1 MKTSSVTERTKVWKL
16 SNKDLQVIFMDPKE
30 VKLFY
35 SALRDTDLTAVE
47 KLVQEYLKKQTSP
60 LSILNEGLIG
70 AMGIIGQEFKASQ
83 IWVPEV
89 LLAARNMNRGIEIL
103 KPELLKNE
111 GESRGKLVIGT
122 VKGDIH
128 DVGKNLVTMMM
139 TGAGYQ
145 VIDLGIDVPKER
157 FLDVISQEKPNLVGL
172 SALLTTT
179 MLEMRDLIKTIS
191 KSFSHPP
198 KVIIGGAPVTQKFAD
213 EIGADGYGEDAVS
226 AVELA
231 NRLFSAERER

>member
-1 MKTSSVTERTKVWKL
+1 MVQE
-16 SNKDLQVIFMDPKE
+16 E

-35 SALRDTDLTAVE
+35 NALRETNLTATE
-47 KLVQEYLKKQTSP
+47 KLVQEYLEKQTSP
-60 LSILNEGLIG
+60 LSILNDGLIG
-70 AMGIIGQEFKASQ
+70 AMGIIGQQFKACQ

-103 KPELLKNE
+103 KPVLLKQNKLE
-111 GESRGKLVIGT
+111 TKGKVVIGT

-128 DVGKNLVTMMM
+128 DIGKNLVTMMI

-145 VIDLGIDVPKER
+145 VIDLGTDVSEER
-157 FLDVISQEKPNLVGL
+157 FLEVITQENPGIVGL

-179 MLEMRDLIKTIS
+179 MLEMKGIIKAIRQT
-191 KSFSHPP
+191 FLHPP
-198 KVIIGGAPVTQKFAD
+198 KVIIGGAPVTKKFAD
-213 EIGADGYGEDAVS
+213 EIGADGYGEDAIR

-231 NRLFSAERER
+231 NRLFSTGR

>member
-1 MKTSSVTERTKVWKL
+1 MTQEEIER
-16 SNKDLQVIFMDPKE
+16 
-30 VKLFY
+30 FY
-35 SALRDTDLTAVE
+35 LALRDTNLAATE
-47 KLVQEYLKKQTSP
+47 NLVKEYIGKKISP
-60 LSILNEGLIG
+60 LAILNEGFIG
-70 AMGIIGQEFKASQ
+70 AMGMIGQEFKASQ

-103 KPELLKNE
+103 KPELLRNKLE
-111 GESRGKLVIGT
+111 PKGKFVIGT

-128 DVGKNLVTMMM
+128 DIGKNLVTMMM

-157 FLDVISQEKPNLVGL
+157 FLEAISKDHPDIVGL

-179 MLEMRDLIKTIS
+179 MLEMKGMIKAIRQ
-191 KSFSHPP
+191 SFSNPP

-213 EIGADGYGEDAVS
+213 EIEADGYGEDAVR
-226 AVELA
+226 AIELA
-231 NRLFSAERER
+231 NRLLA

>member
-1 MKTSSVTERTKVWKL
+1 MVQE
-16 SNKDLQVIFMDPKE
+16 E
-30 VKLFY
+30 VKRFY
-35 SALRDTDLTAVE
+35 NALKDTDLTATE
-47 KLVQEYLKKQTSP
+47 KLVQEYIEKQTSP

-70 AMGIIGQEFKASQ
+70 AMGIIGQEFKACQ

-103 KPELLKNE
+103 KPELLKKNKLE
-111 GESRGKLVIGT
+111 TKGKLVIGT
-122 VKGDIH
+122 VKGDVH
-128 DVGKNLVTMMM
+128 DIGKNLVTMML

-145 VIDLGIDVPKER
+145 VIDLGADVSKER
-157 FLDVISQEKPNLVGL
+157 FLEVIAQENPGIVGL

-179 MLEMRDLIKTIS
+179 MLEMKGIIKTIRQT
-191 KSFSHPP
+191 FPHPP

-213 EIGADGYGEDAVS
+213 EIGADGYGEDAIR

-231 NRLFSAERER
+231 NRLFSSGRSI